1 MRILKNANR
10 MPLIIILFIVII
22 FFIQF
27 MFLGKLLKYDE
38 DNNSEK
44 ELHGDITFVSNRTDK
59 KKELNKIIEEF
70 EKIHPN
76 VNVNLELIG
85 DAEEILERKASVGEM
100 ADVTLVPG
108 VIETKEFYKYLLP
121 IDDLGFN
128 KEKIYDYSSGVGEDG
143 KLYALTSSQSWHGV
157 IYNKKIFEDLGIN
170 KLPVSEEE
178 FFEVC
183 RKIKSNGI
191 VPVALNCR
199 QSWIMSMW
207 IDTIPYLYNINLE
220 EDMLSR
226 DRDILDSESAIYKG
240 LNFAREIYSNG
251 YCEENPLNYEW
262 RQCKEDMAN
271 GKIAMTIWNSDFVY
285 QLEDLGLDKY
295 SIGMFPL
302 PETKLMHMIGDY
314 KIGISKNTKYPEASK
329 EFFKYLFEEDRYAKA
344 INVMSNSKES
354 IRTKETIEGFKKYNL
369 PILFQES
376 LISNKSDNDNKI
388 HEKYYNLK
396 NCVGLDYKFA
406 QSYITTDKP
415 EDLRDSINS
424 KWREGRDK

>member
-108 VIETKEFYKYLLP
+108 VIERKEFYKYFLP

-143 KLYALTSSQSWHGV
+143 NLYALTASQSWHGV
-157 IYNKKIFEDLGIN
+157 IYNKKIFKDLGIN
-170 KLPVSEEE
+170 KIPASEEE
-178 FFEVC
+178 FFDVC

-191 VPVALNCR
+191 VPVALNYR

-207 IDTIPYLYNINLE
+207 IDTIPYIYNINLE
-220 EDMLSR
+220 EGMLSS
-226 DRDILDSESAIYKG
+226 DRDILDSESPIYKG

-251 YCEENPLNYEW
+251 YCEDDPLNYEW
-262 RQCKEDMAN
+262 RQCKEDMVN

-285 QLEDLGLDKY
+285 QLEDLGLDKD
-295 SIGMFPL
+295 SIGMFTL
-302 PETKLMHMIGDY
+302 PEAKVIRMIGDY

-354 IRTKETIEGFKKYNL
+354 LRTKESIEDLKKYNL
-369 PILFQES
+369 PILFQEN
-376 LISNKSDNDNKI
+376 LISNKSDRENRT
-388 HEKYYNLK
+388 HVKYYNLK
-396 NCVGLDYKFA
+396 NRVGLDYKFV
-406 QSYITTDKP
+406 QSYITTEEP
-415 EDLRDSINS
+415 GNLRDSINS
-424 KWREGRDK
+424 KWREERDK